1 MARVSEFDLIER
13 YFAPLACPLGESVL
27 TSTGD
32 DCAVIL
38 PPPQTSICF
47 SIDTMVEGVH
57 FPKGAPPFELAYRSL
72 AAAMSDLA
80 AMGSTPAFF
89 TLALT
94 LPDTDSIWLEDFSSG
109 LKVLVD
115 QFQFPLLGGDTTR
128 GPLTISIQAHG
139 FLSKPALLRS
149 GAKDGDILAV
159 SGTLGDAG
167 AALDLLSVVSCKE
180 KVFDSGESYLLS
192 RYYRPSPRIALGQ
205 ILLGCATSCIDISDG
220 LLAEAEHICKKSSVS
235 IIIDSA
241 LIPLSSELLGFKGV
255 EKAQE
260 LALTAGDDYELLF
273 TVPES
278 KWSAL
283 VASLPVG
290 AVTEIGKVQA
300 GSGVQLDGMNGKNLR
315 KGFQHFE

>member
-1 MARVSEFDLIER
+1 M
-13 YFAPLACPLGESVL
+13 
-27 TSTGD
+27 
-32 DCAVIL
+32 
-38 PPPQTSICF
+38 
-47 SIDTMVEGVH
+47 
-57 FPKGAPPFELAYRSL
+57 
-72 AAAMSDLA
+72 
-80 AMGSTPAFF
+80 
-89 TLALT
+89 
-94 LPDTDSIWLEDFSSG
+94 
-109 LKVLVD
+109 
-115 QFQFPLLGGDTTR
+115 
-128 GPLTISIQAHG
+128 
-139 FLSKPALLRS
+139 
-149 GAKDGDILAV
+149 
-159 SGTLGDAG
+159 
-167 AALDLLSVVSCKE
+167 
-180 KVFDSGESYLLS
+180 
-192 RYYRPSPRIALGQ
+192 
-205 ILLGCATSCIDISDG
+205 
-220 LLAEAEHICKKSSVS
+220 S